1 MAAQTTEYHERVVFS
16 ASGVQGIRVSWG
28 GIWSGFLFALGVFL
42 LLTVLGMAI
51 GVSAVDIGT
60 ADNTSARSLG
70 IGAGVWGAATL
81 LVALFVGGW
90 VATRAGMVH
99 DGATGMIEGVLI
111 WVLSVLT
118 LIYMAS
124 SGVAL
129 LANGVFGSIGSVAQT
144 ATAAV
149 RGGVDVEAIANGDV
163 GQITARLND
172 PKTVSAVAAA
182 AGMQEAEARTTLSD
196 IAAKVDAA
204 KADPARAVA
213 EARQGLKDIASRVA
227 ARGERAAARA
237 QPAAT
242 TTMWTA
248 LASLVVALIAAIA
261 GAMIGRRQVAA
272 RLVEAAAAT
281 HPVQP

>member
-1 MAAQTTEYHERVVFS
+1 MAVHTSEIREQVVLS
-16 ASGVQGIRVSWG
+16 SSGLQGIRVAWG

-51 GVSAVDIGT
+51 GITAADIGT
-60 ADNTSARSLG
+60 PDGTSARSLG
-70 IGAGVWGAATL
+70 IGAGIWGAVTL

-111 WVLSVLT
+111 WVLSVLA

-124 SGVAL
+124 SGVGL
-129 LANGVFGSIGSVAQT
+129 LASGAFGSIGSVAQS
-144 ATAAV
+144 ATSTV

-163 GQITARLND
+163 SQITARLND
-172 PKTVSAVAAA
+172 PKTVSSVAAA
-182 AGMQEAEARTTLSD
+182 TGMQEAEARTTLSD

-204 KADPARAVA
+204 KDDPARAA
-213 EARQGLKDIASRVA
+213 GEARQGLKDLASRAVA
-227 ARGERAAARA
+227 RAEQAAARA
-237 QPAAT
+237 QPAASA
-242 TTMWTA
+242 TMWTA
-248 LASLVVALIAAIA
+248 LGSMVVGLIAAVA

-272 RLVEAAAAT
+272 RLLEGAAVT
-281 HPVQP
+281 QPVRP

>member
-1 MAAQTTEYHERVVFS
+1 MAVHTSEIREQVVLS
-16 ASGVQGIRVSWG
+16 SSGLQGIRVAWG

-51 GVSAVDIGT
+51 GITAADIGT
-60 ADNTSARSLG
+60 PDGTSARSLG
-70 IGAGVWGAATL
+70 IGAGIWGAVTL

-111 WVLSVLT
+111 WVLSVLA

-124 SGVAL
+124 SGVGL
-129 LANGVFGSIGSVAQT
+129 LASGAFGSIGSVAQS
-144 ATAAV
+144 ATSTV

-163 GQITARLND
+163 SQITARLND

-182 AGMQEAEARTTLSD
+182 TGMQEAEARTTLSD

-204 KADPARAVA
+204 KDDPARAA
-213 EARQGLKDIASRVA
+213 GEARQGLKDLASRAVA
-227 ARGERAAARA
+227 RAEQAAARA
-237 QPAAT
+237 QPAASA
-242 TTMWTA
+242 TMWTA
-248 LASLVVALIAAIA
+248 LGSMVVGLIAAVA

-272 RLVEAAAAT
+272 RLLEGAAVT
-281 HPVQP
+281 QPVRP